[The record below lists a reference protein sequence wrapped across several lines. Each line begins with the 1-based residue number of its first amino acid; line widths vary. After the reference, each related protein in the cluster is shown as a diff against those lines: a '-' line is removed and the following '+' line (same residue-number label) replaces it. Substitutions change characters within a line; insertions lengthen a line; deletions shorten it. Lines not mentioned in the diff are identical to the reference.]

1 MSPELEFAE
10 EWLPALGWEGY
21 YEVSSLGRVRS
32 LSRLTRYRGRWKSGK
47 ILRLKLDDW
56 GYLRARFC
64 VDMKQRQVRVAGL
77 VAHAF
82 IGPRPPGK
90 TIDHKDGNKLNNA
103 ASNLEYVSNKENTR
117 RAIALGNFSFPP
129 RRSGEQHS
137 QAKLTDSEVAEI
149 RRLQI
154 EGMKHREIAELFN
167 ISRTQVTKIINKQRR
182 RN

>member
-21 YEVSSLGRVRS
+21 YEVSNLGRVRS
-32 LSRLTRYRGRWKSGK
+32 LSRLTRYRGRWLTGR

-82 IGPRPPGK
+82 IGPRPPGM

-103 ASNLEYVSNKENTR
+103 ASNLEYVTNKENTR
-117 RAIALGNFSFPP
+117 RAIALGNFRFMP
-129 RRSGEQHS
+129 SGQKHAS
-137 QAKLTDSEVAEI
+137 AKLTDAQVAEI
-149 RRLQI
+149 RRLKT
-154 EGMKHREIAELFN
+154 EGMTQRKIAELFR
-167 ISRTQVTKIINKQRR
+167 IGTSHVSRIVKNKQRR
-182 RN
+182 T

>member
-21 YEVSSLGRVRS
+21 YEVSNLGRVRS
-32 LSRLTRYRGRWKSGK
+32 LSRLTRYGRWKSGT

-56 GYLRARFC
+56 GYFRARLC
-64 VDMKQRQVRVAGL
+64 VDQRILNVRVASL

-103 ASNLEYVSNKENTR
+103 CLLYTSPS
-117 RAIALGNFSFPP
+117 P
-129 RRSGEQHS
+129 R
-137 QAKLTDSEVAEI
+137 D
-149 RRLQI
+149 
-154 EGMKHREIAELFN
+154 
-167 ISRTQVTKIINKQRR
+167 
-182 RN
+182 